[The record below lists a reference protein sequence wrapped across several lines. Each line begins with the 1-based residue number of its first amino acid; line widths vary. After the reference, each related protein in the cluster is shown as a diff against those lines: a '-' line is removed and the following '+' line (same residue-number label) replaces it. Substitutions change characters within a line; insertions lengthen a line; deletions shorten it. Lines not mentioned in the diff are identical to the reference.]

1 MLVNTSFC
9 GLLKR
14 FVLIYQRGNALE
26 KKLDTNI
33 NAGIVFMGEIPAN
46 VQFSFAFINVE
57 LRNNICII
65 FHVLQKVSCFC
76 AGVITE
82 NLPLYCS

>member
-1 MLVNTSFC
+1 
-9 GLLKR
+9 
-14 FVLIYQRGNALE
+14 
-26 KKLDTNI
+26 
-33 NAGIVFMGEIPAN
+33 MGEIPAN
-46 VQFSFAFINVE
+46 VQFSSAFINVE